1 MTIKVNGAFSGITL
15 SSDKSSK
22 EEQKTLKY
30 CEINNM
36 FEALVNSEHFVVY
49 G

>member
-1 MTIKVNGAFSGITL
+1 MVFFLGSCYPVTKALKNNN
-15 SSDKSSK
+15 K
-22 EEQKTLKY
+22 KTPMKY

-36 FEALVNSEHFVVY
+36 FEALVNSEHFIVY